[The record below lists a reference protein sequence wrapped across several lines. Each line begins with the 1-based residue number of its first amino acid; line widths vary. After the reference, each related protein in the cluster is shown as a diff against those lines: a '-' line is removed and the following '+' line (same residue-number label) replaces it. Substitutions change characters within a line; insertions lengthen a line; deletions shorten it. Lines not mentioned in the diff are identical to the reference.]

1 MPGASAA
8 PAPQSAE
15 RPARTTPRWLDLI
28 GRVEVLIGT
37 LALLV
42 LFVMVLVQSA
52 QRYTPWTGMPF
63 TGELARFCMVW
74 LTFSVLGVLLTRDE
88 HITLRLVD
96 LVPHR
101 LVLTGIHVFALLT
114 VAAVGVG
121 GFVEGYNLMD
131 TMSRLKSPS
140 MQMPMSWLYAI
151 PMIGFASLALRALA
165 GIFFVIK
172 HGPDTGHLVDPTT
185 GSEVQ
190 FE

>member
-1 MPGASAA
+1 MPAA
-8 PAPQSAE
+8 PAAPPDEADE
-15 RPARTTPRWLDLI
+15 RTGHTTPRWLELI
-28 GRVEVLIGT
+28 GRVEVLVGG
-37 LALLV
+37 LALVV
-42 LFVMVLVQSA
+42 LFAMVLIQSA
-52 QRYTPWTGMPF
+52 QRYTPWAGMPF

-96 LVPHR
+96 MVPHR
-101 LVLTGIHVFALLT
+101 LVLTGIHVFALLI

-131 TMSRLKSPS
+131 TMSRIKSPS

-151 PMIGFASLALRALA
+151 PMIGFASLALRSLA